1 MATPY
6 YYSTS
11 SNGDGNKS
19 NSRGSSGVG
28 QLNMLERRSDGGT
41 EEGSD
46 SSSAVFAKNDAGSSL
61 MNQAFDYD
69 EGEEEDYIEDQSV
82 ATAFSPKKSPKKMPR
97 SPSKSPKKS
106 PTKKNRFSYDGKVVK
121 KIMSNGSITNGVKLP
136 ELGGGSQQDD
146 ESSTAGGS
154 KNSSGSDRQRIP
166 DIVTTSPRKTRGRR
180 KEPSYS
186 REEHNSSSPSKRVN
200 QVRKAKLNADELL
213 EKARIRVGKSRS
225 PVPPVEDGKLLS
237 DRPRRGRDRRRVD
250 GGSRGTSPAA
260 MGSRSPTKKSSQSES
275 PKKRARARNEKGA
288 KKEGAGGE
296 ESPTKKKT
304 DVSYGKY
311 GSWRQMQM
319 LTKANMKSLPEEE
332 DTLKEDV
339 AMFLQ
344 DVTHLSDLEK
354 SKTCD
359 AIFKKIRS
367 ERYLNSL
374 CTREKDFM
382 NTVVHY
388 LSSFGVET
396 STHTRTQIL
405 VWYTLDRMRM
415 FWAANKEPL
424 PNAETII
431 KDKDTMEFLK
441 NVSKL
446 CFFISTT
453 EQIVVTGVIDNDRK
467 NKQVFLLFKQWGV
480 KILKKHLECLG
491 IAEMQDRGPFL
502 TETGNFIEV
511 HFIDSLLIDFLGAI
525 HCHLGEEQV
534 SDFSKQKTVVSLPFL
549 CGLASKEQNQDQK
562 IVSRL
567 LQALQ
572 SKAPKRQPEEYLQN
586 LTNMWLESPQTF
598 LNCIYEAR
606 LKNIK
611 VYPPPGDKHLIMA
624 LNRLYIHDILPLA
637 YYLNHL
643 DQDEVALEG
652 LMLQECSLDDA
663 CLKVLGKNLLQIK
676 KVQITGNYFT
686 SKGIFDLTKTI
697 KGGEEFRIKSLD
709 LSDSNIDDESLAKL
723 TPILH
728 YLEELNL
735 SDNFLTWYGIRKITQ
750 PHKKTK
756 RLKKLEMSRCHLNE
770 HAFYELMPLIMKTET
785 VIMEGN
791 EFSPLELKIFARQVR
806 DSEKLKLE
814 TFHLNSCKL
823 NDECLQEIAKFIT
836 HVPHMQ
842 LMNNHFSAVGMR
854 TVAKYCRKYENGK
867 MKSLN
872 LKGCKMNEEALL
884 ELADIVPGLE
894 SAVLSFNN
902 FSGNVGVKALA
913 EKLSSG
919 GDSVKIKFI
928 DMRHCRLLDGS
939 KKQISDIARKQKIEI
954 KMW

>member
-1 MATPY
+1 
-6 YYSTS
+6 
-11 SNGDGNKS
+11 
-19 NSRGSSGVG
+19 
-28 QLNMLERRSDGGT
+28 MLERRSDGGT

-61 MNQAFDYD
+61 LNTAFDYD
-69 EGEEEDYIEDQSV
+69 EEEEEDYIEDQSLPIS
-82 ATAFSPKKSPKKMPR
+82 SPTKKSPKKMPR

-106 PTKKNRFSYDGKVVK
+106 PTKKSKSKFTFDGKVNRTSRNETHK
-121 KIMSNGSITNGVKLP
+121 NGNGSVKLP
-136 ELGGGSQQDD
+136 DLGGTPPDD
-146 ESSTAGGS
+146 GSSTAGGS

-166 DIVTTSPRKTRGRR
+166 AITTTSPKKTNRASRR
-180 KEPSYS
+180 KDRSAE
-186 REEHNSSSPSKRVN
+186 RIMENGGGRGSPAKRAS
-200 QVRKAKLNADELL
+200 QIRRAKLNADEVL
-213 EKARIRVGKSRS
+213 ERSKTRGGRSKSPLPS
-225 PVPPVEDGKLLS
+225 VEDEGDRLLS
-237 DRPRRGRDRRRVD
+237 DRPRRARERRR
-250 GGSRGTSPAA
+250 GGSRGASPA
-260 MGSRSPTKKSSQSES
+260 RSPTKKTPKSVSES
-275 PKKRARARNEKGA
+275 PKKRAKIGGGGARANGA
-288 KKEGAGGE
+288 KKETAGS
-296 ESPTKKKT
+296 ESPTKKRA

-319 LTKANMKSLPEEE
+319 MTKANMKALPEEE

-344 DVTHLSDLEK
+344 DVTHLNDFEK

-388 LSSFGVET
+388 MASFGADV
-396 STHTRTQIL
+396 SAHTRTQIL
-405 VWYTLDRMRM
+405 VWYTLDRMRK
-415 FWAANKEPL
+415 FWAANNEPL
-424 PNAETII
+424 PNAQTII
-431 KDKDTMEFLK
+431 KDKDTMDFLR

-446 CFFISTT
+446 CFYISTT
-453 EQIVVTGVIDNDRK
+453 EQIVVTGVIDNDRR
-467 NKQVFLLFKQWGV
+467 NKQVFLIFKQWGV
-480 KILKKHLECLG
+480 KILRKHLECLG

-525 HCHLGEEQV
+525 HCHLGEEEV
-534 SDFSKQKTVVSLPFL
+534 SEFSKQKTMVSLPFL
-549 CGLASKEQNQDQK
+549 CGLSSREQNQDQK
-562 IVSRL
+562 IVVQL
-567 LQALQ
+567 LQAL
-572 SKAPKRQPEEYLQN
+572 SSNSPKRGPEEYIQN
-586 LTNMWLESPQTF
+586 LANMWLESPQTF

-611 VYPPPGDKHLIMA
+611 IYPPPGDKHLIMA
-624 LNRLYIHDILPLA
+624 LTRLYIHDILPLA

-652 LMLQECSLDDA
+652 LMMQECSLDDA
-663 CLKVLGKNLLQIK
+663 CLKVLGKNLLFIK

-686 SKGIFDLTKTI
+686 SKGIFDLTKSI
-697 KGGEEFRIKSLD
+697 KGSEEFRIRSLD
-709 LSDSNIDDESLAKL
+709 LSDSNIDDECLGKL

-750 PHKKTK
+750 PQKKTK

-770 HAFYELMPLIMKTET
+770 HAFYELMPLIIKTET

-836 HVPHMQ
+836 HIPHMQ
-842 LMNNHFSAVGMR
+842 LMNNQFSALGMR
-854 TVAKYCRKYENGK
+854 SVAKFCRKYENGK

-884 ELADIVPGLE
+884 ELADIIPGLE
-894 SAVLSFNN
+894 SAVISFNN
-902 FSGNVGVKALA
+902 FSGNVGVKALV
-913 EKLSSG
+913 ETLSSG
-919 GDSVKIKFI
+919 DGGEVKVKFI